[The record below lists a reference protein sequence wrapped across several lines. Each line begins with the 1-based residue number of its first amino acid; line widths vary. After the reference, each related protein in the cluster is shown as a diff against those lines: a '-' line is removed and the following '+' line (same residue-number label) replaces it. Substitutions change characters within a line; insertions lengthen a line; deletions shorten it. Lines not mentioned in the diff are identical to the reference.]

1 MRFSSAAPVSFPPWP
16 PSLWLERQGG
26 YLSSLLVEWLSFA
39 VFLLARLSG
48 RDAVSVDRLVSCL
61 PLCSRCVRVG
71 GLRTANVF
79 TVFALVVSVGPV
91 GVFLTASDP
100 SDTALA

>member
-16 PSLWLERQGG
+16 PSLRLERQGG
-26 YLSSLLVEWLSFA
+26 YLSPLLVEWLSFA
-39 VFLLARLSG
+39 VFLLARLNG

-61 PLCSRCVRVG
+61 PLCGRCVSVG
-71 GLRTANVF
+71 GLRTANAF
-79 TVFALVVSVGPV
+79 TVFALVGPV
-91 GVFLTASDP
+91 VVFLTASDP